1 MQLHTLNRTP
11 AQSLVYR
18 QVLTAMGADDY
29 LLLIE
34 DAVQGAL
41 PQLVGHFEGLR
52 GRLYVQEE
60 DLTARGL
67 LERCDSSVKVVNVDG
82 FVALTEQ
89 ADKVL
94 SWY

>member
-18 QVLTAMGADDY
+18 QVLNVMGADDC

-41 PQLVGHFEGLR
+41 PQWVGHFKGLP
-52 GRLYVQEE
+52 GRLYVQKE
-60 DLTARGL
+60 DLAARGL
-67 LERCDSSVKVVNVDG
+67 LERCDSSVKVVNIEG

-89 ADKVL
+89 ADKVI